1 MRDQNFEFSVLDI
14 TCLVRQALNRI
25 STFFESLVHYLVG
38 LLQSVEQ
45 GLEPR
50 KVSNQFEQPQ
60 NPHHPNQPDDLSC
73 FPDYLVVLQTLEEDG
88 DVERDDGGEVD
99 DVERVLDEPQL
110 VGTDDQTEQVFHSEK
125 DHYETVDELDG
136 EGDVGEL
143 DVALLVLLQLLHG
156 GEDEGGGGDDHH
168 RQREDGHA
176 LGQLAGNVELLVNL
190 VPLV

>member
-1 MRDQNFEFSVLDI
+1 MQ
-14 TCLVRQALNRI
+14 
-25 STFFESLVHYLVG
+25 
-38 LLQSVEQ
+38 
-45 GLEPR
+45 PR
-50 KVSNQFEQPQ
+50 KVSNQFEQPK

-73 FPDYLVVLQTLEEDG
+73 FPDNLVVLQTLEEDG

-99 DVERVLDEPQL
+99 DVERVFDEPQL
-110 VGTDDQTEQVFHSEK
+110 VGTDDQAEQVFHSEK

-176 LGQLAGNVELLVNL
+176 LG
-190 VPLV
+190 